1 MGLLLQSDGRGCSPR
16 GCVVAEVMGVMRSEA
31 CGPRRA
37 GGEASG
43 YCDDLSVG

>member
-1 MGLLLQSDGRGCSPR
+1 MEEAAPR
-16 GCVVAEVMGVMRSEA
+16 GAVELQKVMGVMRSEA
-31 CGPRRA
+31 YGPRRA